1 MGDKELLL
9 VCQLPFFEN
18 GRGNWSVKRV
28 FFFLNRFLA
37 EQPFLLKEK
46 LVAAILPT
54 NNKSMTAATKKYSIR
69 SLFFIVLAPENGSQS
84 HGQLL
89 SKRAVWDRAR
99 FYHVND

>member
-9 VCQLPFFEN
+9 VCQLPFSKTE
-18 GRGNWSVKRV
+18 GGNWSVKRV

-54 NNKSMTAATKKYSIR
+54 NNKSMTAATKNIQSAV
-69 SLFFIVLAPENGSQS
+69 FFIVLAPENGSQS